1 MHCLKSLMKRPM
13 LIMPHMLLR
22 KRALENRYKQIDL
35 KLQEL
40 NEKIDQEN
48 RLQGEIN
55 DLARQVGQIE
65 ESGT

>member
-1 MHCLKSLMKRPM
+1 MKRPM
-13 LIMPHMLLR
+13 LIMPHMLLG

-48 RLQGEIN
+48 RLQGET
-55 DLARQVGQIE
+55 Q
-65 ESGT
+65 